1 MTQTH
6 RFTEP
11 TVSEI
16 AERRNK
22 AIDAIKAEFWNARDK
37 RQREKLRAESLRKI
51 EEAEREY
58 QSDMRRHLHRAM
70 VA

>member
-11 TVSEI
+11 CLTVEEI

-22 AIDAIKAEFWNARDK
+22 AIDAIKAEFWVEHDK
-37 RQREKLRAESLRKI
+37 LKAESLRKI
-51 EEAEREY
+51 EAAEREY
-58 QSDMRRHLHRAM
+58 QQAMWRHLHRAM
-70 VA
+70 AA

>member
-11 TVSEI
+11 CLTVEQI
-16 AERRNK
+16 VERRDTV
-22 AIDAIKAEFWNARDK
+22 IDAIKAEFWAEHDK
-37 RQREKLRAESLRKI
+37 LKAESLRKI

-58 QSDMRRHLHRAM
+58 QQDMWRHLHRAM
-70 VA
+70 AA